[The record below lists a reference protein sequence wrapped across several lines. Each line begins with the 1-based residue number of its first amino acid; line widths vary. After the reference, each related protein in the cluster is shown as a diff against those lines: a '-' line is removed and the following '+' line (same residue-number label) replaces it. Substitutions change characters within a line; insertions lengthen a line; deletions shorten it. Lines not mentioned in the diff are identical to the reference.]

1 MAVLPGVRAKPWVGE
16 GSNSKVY
23 IIHINKQLVNILGVV
38 WEDVMKP
45 QRSEILSRM
54 IRFLNLDSDGLRRTV
69 LESIVEAREFTV
81 ASLHE
86 CVSSRFNVS
95 RKTIA
100 SMIGYI
106 CSSLGILH
114 VNKKSYRTPKTYV
127 LRDEYADIARAVL
140 ATL

>member
-1 MAVLPGVRAKPWVGE
+1 MV
-16 GSNSKVY
+16 S
-23 IIHINKQLVNILGVV
+23 
-38 WEDVMKP
+38 
-45 QRSEILSRM
+45 
-54 IRFLNLDSDGLRRTV
+54 FLNLDPDGLRRVV

-86 CVSSRFNVS
+86 IVSKRYSVS
-95 RKTIA
+95 RKVVA

-106 CSSLGILH
+106 CSRLGILH
-114 VNKKSYRTPKTYV
+114 VNKKSYRAPKTYL

>member
-1 MAVLPGVRAKPWVGE
+1 
-16 GSNSKVY
+16 
-23 IIHINKQLVNILGVV
+23 
-38 WEDVMKP
+38 MKS
-45 QRSEILSRM
+45 QRSEILGRM
-54 IRFLNLDSDGLRRTV
+54 VRFLNLDPDGLRRIV

-86 CVSSRFNVS
+86 RVSKRFDVS
-95 RKTIA
+95 RKVVA

-106 CSSLGILH
+106 CSRLGILH
-114 VNKKSYRTPKTYV
+114 VNKKSYRAPKTYV

>member
-1 MAVLPGVRAKPWVGE
+1 
-16 GSNSKVY
+16 
-23 IIHINKQLVNILGVV
+23 
-38 WEDVMKP
+38 MKS
-45 QRSEILSRM
+45 QQSEILGRM
-54 IRFLNLDSDGLRRTV
+54 VNFLNLDNDGLRRVV

-86 CVSSRFNVS
+86 SVNKKINVS
-95 RKTIA
+95 RKVVA

-106 CSSLGILH
+106 CSRLGILH
-114 VNKKSYRTPKTYV
+114 VNKKSYRAPKTYV

>member
-1 MAVLPGVRAKPWVGE
+1 
-16 GSNSKVY
+16 
-23 IIHINKQLVNILGVV
+23 
-38 WEDVMKP
+38 MKP

-54 IRFLNLDSDGLRRTV
+54 IRFLNLDSDGLRRFV
-69 LESIVEAREFTV
+69 LASIVDAREFTV

-86 CVSSRFNVS
+86 CVCSRFNVS
-95 RKTIA
+95 RKVIA

-114 VNKKSYRTPKTYV
+114 VNKKSYRAPKTYV

>member
-1 MAVLPGVRAKPWVGE
+1 
-16 GSNSKVY
+16 
-23 IIHINKQLVNILGVV
+23 
-38 WEDVMKP
+38 MKS
-45 QRSEILSRM
+45 QRSEIWGRM
-54 IRFLNLDSDGLRRTV
+54 VNFLNLDNDGLRRVV

-86 CVSSRFNVS
+86 SVSKKINVS
-95 RKTIA
+95 RKVVA

-106 CSSLGILH
+106 CSRLGILH
-114 VNKKSYRTPKTYV
+114 VNKKSYRAPKTYI

>member
-1 MAVLPGVRAKPWVGE
+1 
-16 GSNSKVY
+16 
-23 IIHINKQLVNILGVV
+23 
-38 WEDVMKP
+38 MKS

-54 IRFLNLDSDGLRRTV
+54 VRFLNLDTDGLRRFV

-86 CVSSRFNVS
+86 SVSQRFNVS
-95 RKTIA
+95 RKVVA

-106 CSSLGILH
+106 CSRLGILH
-114 VNKKSYRTPKTYV
+114 VNKKSYRAPTTYV

>member
-1 MAVLPGVRAKPWVGE
+1 
-16 GSNSKVY
+16 
-23 IIHINKQLVNILGVV
+23 
-38 WEDVMKP
+38 MKA

-54 IRFLNLDSDGLRRTV
+54 VRFLNLDTDGLRRFV

-81 ASLHE
+81 ASLYE
-86 CVSSRFNVS
+86 SVSQRFNVS
-95 RKTIA
+95 RKVVA

-106 CSSLGILH
+106 CSRLGILH
-114 VNKKSYRTPKTYV
+114 VNKKSYRAPKTYV